1 MYLLTEL
8 DFTNR
13 NNKKYI
19 IYILKYINI
28 MNEYDVIVVGG
39 GHAGLEAA
47 YAVDRIGL
55 SCALVTLRKQSIG
68 QMSCNPAI
76 GGLGKSHIVREI
88 DAMGG
93 LMPIATDMSGIQYRT
108 LNTRKGDAVQALRV
122 QCDRKLYK
130 QAAQKIIKKTNIE
143 IIEGEVEDLVVEG
156 KKVKGVVT
164 NKNIVK
170 GKRTILTTGT
180 FLNGRMYTGEEIEIG
195 GRSGDLSSIP
205 LSKKLYQLNIPMGR
219 LKTGTPPR
227 IKLSSININ
236 LMEEQPGER
245 PTPWMSL
252 NERPKKHQKQLSCF
266 ITRTNKTT
274 HEIIKK
280 NTHLSAMYSG
290 NIVGIGPRYCPSIE
304 DKVNRFK
311 NKEGHQIFIEPEG
324 INKDLIYPN
333 GVSTSLPKDIQLE
346 FIQSIRGMRNA
357 IITEYG
363 YAVEYDFIDPRIIK
377 PTLEAKF
384 LQGFYLAGQINGTT
398 GYEEAAAQGLI
409 AGINAANSIKK
420 KDEFILERDEAYIG
434 VLINDLTNHGITEPY
449 RMFTSRAE
457 HRLLL
462 SQNNAEQRLLL
473 KAHNLGLISNKRK
486 EEFLLKEKKYKKFFN
501 SILKKTKTKTF
512 IDNKNKTKHLKEN
525 KNLYQLLSRPDVNPN
540 RLYKPKKHEKSL
552 YDRSV
557 VEIKYKGYIEKQLRE
572 IKKTKKQN
580 NKKIPKSFDYNSI
593 EGLSNE
599 VKEKLHQNKPR
610 TIGDANI
617 IEGITP
623 AAINLILIYL
633 KKAELLE
640 QNA

>member
-1 MYLLTEL
+1 M
-8 DFTNR
+8 
-13 NNKKYI
+13 NK
-19 IYILKYINI
+19 
-28 MNEYDVIVVGG
+28 YDVVVVGG

-55 SCALVTLRKQSIG
+55 SCALVTFKRKSIG

-93 LMPIATDMSGIQYRT
+93 LMSRATDMSGIQYRT

-130 QAAQKIIKKTNIE
+130 KATQKIIKNTNIE
-143 IIEGEVEDLVVEG
+143 VIEGEVKDLVVEG
-156 KKVKGVVT
+156 NKVKGVIT
-164 NKNIVK
+164 NNNTVI

-180 FLNGRMYTGEEIEIG
+180 FLNGKMYAGEDVEIG
-195 GRSGDLSSIP
+195 GRSGDPSSIP

-236 LMEEQPGER
+236 EMEEQPGEK

-252 NERPKKHQKQLSCF
+252 YKRPKKHQKQLSCY

-274 HEIIKK
+274 HKIIEQ

-290 NIVGIGPRYCPSIE
+290 NIIGIGPRYCPSIE

-324 INKDLIYPN
+324 IDKDLVYPN
-333 GVSTSLPKDIQLE
+333 GVSTSLPKKIQEE
-346 FIQSIRGMRNA
+346 FIQSINGMKDA
-357 IITEYG
+357 VITEYG
-363 YAVEYDFIDPRIIK
+363 YAVEYDFIDPRSIK
-377 PTLEAKF
+377 PTLETKF
-384 LQGFYLAGQINGTT
+384 LENFYLAGQINGTT
-398 GYEEAAAQGLI
+398 GYEEAAAQGLM

-420 KDEFILERDEAYIG
+420 REEFVLERSEAYIG
-434 VLINDLTNHGITEPY
+434 VLLNDLTNHGITEPY

-473 KAHNLGLISNKRK
+473 KAHKLGLISDKRK
-486 EEFLLKEKKYKKFFN
+486 EQYLLREEKYKVFFN
-501 SILKKTKTKTF
+501 TNLKKTKVNMF
-512 IDNKNKTKHLKEN
+512 IDNNNNTNKLNESKSLH
-525 KNLYQLLSRPDVNPN
+525 QLLSRPDVDPKK
-540 RLYKPKKHEKSL
+540 LYKPSKKEKSL
-552 YDRSV
+552 YERSI

-580 NKKIPKSFDYNSI
+580 NKKIPTTFNYCSVD
-593 EGLSNE
+593 GLSNE
-599 VKEKLHQNKPR
+599 VKEKLNHQKPR
-610 TIGDANI
+610 TIGDASI
-617 IEGITP
+617 IEGVTP

-633 KKAELLE
+633 KKAEMLE

>member
-1 MYLLTEL
+1 M
-8 DFTNR
+8 
-13 NNKKYI
+13 NK
-19 IYILKYINI
+19 
-28 MNEYDVIVVGG
+28 YDVVVVGG

-55 SCALVTLRKQSIG
+55 SCALVTFNKESIG

-93 LMPIATDMSGIQYRT
+93 LMSRATDMSGIQYRT

-130 QAAQKIIKKTNIE
+130 KATQKIIKNTNIE
-143 IIEGEVEDLVVEG
+143 VIEGEVKDLVVEG
-156 KKVKGVVT
+156 NKVKGVIT
-164 NKNIVK
+164 NNNTVM
-170 GKRTILTTGT
+170 GKKTILTTGT
-180 FLNGRMYTGEEIEIG
+180 FLNGKMYTGEEVEIG
-195 GRSGDLSSIP
+195 GRSGDPSSIP

-227 IKLSSININ
+227 IKLSSINTKE
-236 LMEEQPGER
+236 MEEQPGEK

-252 NERPKKHQKQLSCF
+252 YKRPKKHQKQLSCF

-274 HEIIKK
+274 HKIIEQ

-290 NIVGIGPRYCPSIE
+290 NIIGIGPRYCPSIE

-324 INKDLIYPN
+324 IDKDLVYPN
-333 GVSTSLPKDIQLE
+333 GVSTSLPKKIQEE
-346 FIQSIRGMRNA
+346 FIQSINGMKDA
-357 IITEYG
+357 VITEYG
-363 YAVEYDFIDPRIIK
+363 YAVEYDFIDPRSIK
-377 PTLEAKF
+377 PTLETKF
-384 LQGFYLAGQINGTT
+384 LENFYLAGQINGTT
-398 GYEEAAAQGLI
+398 GYEEAAAQGLM

-420 KDEFILERDEAYIG
+420 REEFVLERSEAYIG
-434 VLINDLTNHGITEPY
+434 VLLNDLTNHGITEPY

-473 KAHNLGLISNKRK
+473 KAHKLGLISDKRK
-486 EEFLLKEKKYKKFFN
+486 EKYLLKEERYKEFFN
-501 SILKKTKTKTF
+501 TTLRNIKFSMF
-512 IDNKNKTKHLKEN
+512 VDNNNNTNKLNESKSLH
-525 KNLYQLLSRPDVNPN
+525 QLLSRPDVDPN
-540 RLYKPKKHEKSL
+540 KLYKPNKKEKNL
-552 YDRSV
+552 YERSV

-580 NKKIPKSFDYNSI
+580 NKKIPTTFDYCSVD
-593 EGLSNE
+593 GLSNE
-599 VKEKLHQNKPR
+599 VKEKLNRHKPR
-610 TIGDANI
+610 TIGDASI
-617 IEGITP
+617 IEGVTP

-633 KKAELLE
+633 KKAEMLE

>member
-1 MYLLTEL
+1 M
-8 DFTNR
+8 
-13 NNKKYI
+13 NK
-19 IYILKYINI
+19 
-28 MNEYDVIVVGG
+28 YDVVVVGG

-55 SCALVTLRKQSIG
+55 SCALVTFNKESIG

-93 LMPIATDMSGIQYRT
+93 LMSRATDMSGIQYRT

-130 QAAQKIIKKTNIE
+130 KATQKIIKNTNIE
-143 IIEGEVEDLVVEG
+143 VIEGEVKDLVVEG
-156 KKVKGVVT
+156 NKVKGVIT
-164 NKNIVK
+164 NNNTVM
-170 GKRTILTTGT
+170 GKKTILTTGT
-180 FLNGRMYTGEEIEIG
+180 FLNGKMYAGEEVEIG
-195 GRSGDLSSIP
+195 GRSGDPSSIP

-227 IKLSSININ
+227 IKLSSINTKE
-236 LMEEQPGER
+236 MEEQPGEK

-252 NERPKKHQKQLSCF
+252 YKRPKKHQKQLSCF

-274 HEIIKK
+274 HKIIEQ

-290 NIVGIGPRYCPSIE
+290 NIIGIGPRYCPSIE

-324 INKDLIYPN
+324 IDKDLVYPN
-333 GVSTSLPKDIQLE
+333 GVSTSLPKKIQEE
-346 FIQSIRGMRNA
+346 FIQSINGMKDA
-357 IITEYG
+357 VITEYG
-363 YAVEYDFIDPRIIK
+363 YAVEYDFIDPRSIK
-377 PTLEAKF
+377 PTLETKF
-384 LQGFYLAGQINGTT
+384 LENFYLAGQINGTT
-398 GYEEAAAQGLI
+398 GYEEAAAQGLM

-420 KDEFILERDEAYIG
+420 REEFVLERSEAYIG
-434 VLINDLTNHGITEPY
+434 VLLNDLTNHGITEPY

-473 KAHNLGLISNKRK
+473 KAHKLGLISDKRK
-486 EEFLLKEKKYKKFFN
+486 EKYLLKEERYKEFFN
-501 SILKKTKTKTF
+501 TTLRNIKVSMF
-512 IDNKNKTKHLKEN
+512 VDNNNNTNKLNESKSLH
-525 KNLYQLLSRPDVNPN
+525 QLLSRPDVDPN
-540 RLYKPKKHEKSL
+540 KLYKPNKKEKNL
-552 YDRSV
+552 YERSV

-580 NKKIPKSFDYNSI
+580 NKKIPTTFDYCSVD
-593 EGLSNE
+593 GLSNE
-599 VKEKLHQNKPR
+599 VKEKLNRHKPR
-610 TIGDANI
+610 TIGDASI
-617 IEGITP
+617 IEGVTP

-633 KKAELLE
+633 KKAEMLE

>member
-1 MYLLTEL
+1 M
-8 DFTNR
+8 
-13 NNKKYI
+13 NK
-19 IYILKYINI
+19 
-28 MNEYDVIVVGG
+28 YDVVVVGG

-55 SCALVTLRKQSIG
+55 SCALVTFKRKSIG

-93 LMPIATDMSGIQYRT
+93 LMSRATDMSGIQYRT

-130 QAAQKIIKKTNIE
+130 KATQKIIKNTNIE
-143 IIEGEVEDLVVEG
+143 VIEGEVQDLVVEG
-156 KKVKGVVT
+156 NRVKGVIT
-164 NKNIVK
+164 NNNTVM

-180 FLNGRMYTGEEIEIG
+180 FLNGKMYAGEEVEIG
-195 GRSGDLSSIP
+195 GRSGDPSSIP

-227 IKLSSININ
+227 VKLSSINIKE
-236 LMEEQPGER
+236 MEEQPGEK

-252 NERPKKHQKQLSCF
+252 YKRPKKHQKQLSCY
-266 ITRTNKTT
+266 ITRTNKIT
-274 HEIIKK
+274 HKIIEE

-290 NIVGIGPRYCPSIE
+290 NIMGIGPRYCPSIE

-324 INKDLIYPN
+324 VDKDLVYPN
-333 GVSTSLPKDIQLE
+333 GVSTSLPKKIQEE
-346 FIQSIRGMRNA
+346 FIQSINGMKDA
-357 IITEYG
+357 VITEYG
-363 YAVEYDFIDPRIIK
+363 YAVEYDFIDPRSIK
-377 PTLEAKF
+377 PTLETKF
-384 LQGFYLAGQINGTT
+384 LENFYLAGQINGTT
-398 GYEEAAAQGLI
+398 GYEEAAAQGLM

-420 KDEFILERDEAYIG
+420 REEFVLERSEAYIG
-434 VLINDLTNHGITEPY
+434 VLLNDLTNHGITEPY

-473 KAHNLGLISNKRK
+473 KAHKLGLISDKRK
-486 EEFLLKEKKYKKFFN
+486 EQYLLKEERYKEFFN
-501 SILKKTKTKTF
+501 TNLRKTKVKIF
-512 IDNKNKTKHLKEN
+512 VDNNNNTNKLNESKS
-525 KNLYQLLSRPDVNPN
+525 LYQLLSRPDVDPKK
-540 RLYKPKKHEKSL
+540 LYKPGKKEKSF
-552 YDRSV
+552 YERSV

-580 NKKIPKSFDYNSI
+580 NKKIPTTFDYCSV

-599 VKEKLHQNKPR
+599 VKEKLNQHKPR
-610 TIGDANI
+610 TIGDASI
-617 IEGITP
+617 IEGVTP

-633 KKAELLE
+633 KKAEMLE

>member
-1 MYLLTEL
+1 
-8 DFTNR
+8 
-13 NNKKYI
+13 
-19 IYILKYINI
+19 

-55 SCALVTLRKQSIG
+55 SCALITLKKKSIG

-93 LMPIATDMSGIQYRT
+93 LMPKATDMSGIQYRT

-130 QAAQKIIKKTNIE
+130 KAAQKIIKKTNIE
-143 IIEGEVEDLVVEG
+143 IIEGEVKDLVVEG

-164 NKNIVK
+164 DKNVLK
-170 GKRTILTTGT
+170 GKKTILTTGT

-195 GRSGDLSSIP
+195 GRLGDPSSIP

-227 IKLSSININ
+227 IKLSSINIDQ
-236 LMEEQPGER
+236 MEEQPGER

-252 NERPKKHQKQLSCF
+252 YNRPKKHQKQLSCF

-274 HEIIKK
+274 HKIIKK

-324 INKDLIYPN
+324 INKDLVYPN
-333 GVSTSLPKDIQLE
+333 GVSTSLPKKIQDD
-346 FIQSIRGMRNA
+346 FIKSINGMRDA
-357 IITEYG
+357 VITEYG
-363 YAVEYDFIDPRIIK
+363 YAVEYDFIDPRSIK
-377 PTLEAKF
+377 PTMETKF
-384 LQGFYLAGQINGTT
+384 LDNFYLAGQINGTT
-398 GYEEAAAQGLI
+398 GYEEAAAQGLM

-420 KDEFILERDEAYIG
+420 REEFVLERSEAYIG

-473 KAHNLGLISNKRK
+473 KAHKQGLISKKRK
-486 EEFLLKEKKYKKFFN
+486 EEYLLKEERYKKFFN
-501 SILKKTKTKTF
+501 TSLRKIKVNTF
-512 IDNKNKTKHLKEN
+512 VDNNNNTNKLKES
-525 KNLYQLLSRPDVNPN
+525 KSLYQLLSRPDVNTN
-540 RLYKPKKHEKSL
+540 KLYKPNKKEKSL
-552 YDRSV
+552 YERSV

-580 NKKIPKSFDYNSI
+580 NKKIPTTFDYCSV

-599 VKEKLHQNKPR
+599 VKEKLNHHKPR

-617 IEGITP
+617 IEGVTP